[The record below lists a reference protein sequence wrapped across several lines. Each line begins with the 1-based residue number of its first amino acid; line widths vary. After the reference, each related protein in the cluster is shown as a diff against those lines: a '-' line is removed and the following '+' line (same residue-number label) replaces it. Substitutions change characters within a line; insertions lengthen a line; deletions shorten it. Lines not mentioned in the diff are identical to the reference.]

1 MLSCEFIKTINTRT
15 KHMLRDKKQTGIQI
29 SEGTAESTATS
40 VNKREE
46 EYQTELNKPRLPS
59 TIDQRKDTV

>member
-1 MLSCEFIKTINTRT
+1 
-15 KHMLRDKKQTGIQI
+15 MLRDKKQTGTQI
-29 SEGTAESTATS
+29 SEGTATS

-46 EYQTELNKPRLPS
+46 EYQTELNKPRLPP